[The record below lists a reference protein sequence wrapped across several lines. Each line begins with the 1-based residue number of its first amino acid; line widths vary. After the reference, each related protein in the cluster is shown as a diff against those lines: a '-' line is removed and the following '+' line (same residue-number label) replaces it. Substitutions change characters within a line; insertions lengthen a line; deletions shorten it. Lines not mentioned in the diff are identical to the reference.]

1 MIVNVTQTTTWTTEH
16 DILAR
21 VGNTPLLQAR
31 RVGRISPYVRVYAK
45 AEWFNPGGSIKDRA
59 ALRIIEDAEQRGQLT
74 PDKILIDA
82 TSGNTGIGYAWIAAV
97 KGYRVTLVMP
107 ENVTEERKQ
116 ILQAYGATLL
126 FSPAEEGQDGAI
138 RLVRHIVN
146 QHPHRY
152 FYADQ
157 YNNPANW
164 RAHYETTGPEIWRQT
179 HGQITH
185 FVSVLGTTGTFVGVG
200 RYLKHLNPQIRL
212 IGVQPASDEDRVEG
226 MKHLAT
232 SIVPGI
238 WDPQLPDEIVYIT
251 AEEARAMAR
260 RLAREEGWFVG
271 LSAAAAMA
279 AALRVAEELCAGT
292 VVTVL
297 PDSGY
302 KYLSLG
308 IWEPPSPGPKAL
320 REQAQGT

>member
-1 MIVNVTQTTTWTTEH
+1 MIVDLINETTLKTEQ
-16 DILAR
+16 DILAH
-21 VGNTPLLQAR
+21 VGHTPLLRVR
-31 RVGRISPYVRVYAK
+31 RIGKFSPYVSVYAK

-59 ALRIIEDAEQRGQLT
+59 ALRIIEDAEQRGLLT

-107 ENVTEERKQ
+107 EDVTEERKQ
-116 ILQAYGATLL
+116 ILRAYGATLH
-126 FSPAEEGQDGAI
+126 FSPADEGQDGAI
-138 RLVRHIVN
+138 RLVRDIIA

-164 RAHYETTGPEIWRQT
+164 RAHYETTGPEIWQQT
-179 HGQITH
+179 QGSITH
-185 FVSVLGTTGTFVGVG
+185 FVGVLGTTGTFVGVG
-200 RYLKHLNPQIRL
+200 RYLRTVHPQIRL
-212 IGVQPASDEDRVEG
+212 IGVQPASAQDKVEG

-232 SIVPGI
+232 AIVPGI
-238 WDPQLPDEIVYIT
+238 WDPELPDDIVYVT
-251 AEEARAMAR
+251 SDEARTMAR

-271 LSAAAAMA
+271 LSAAAAMT
-279 AALRVAEELCAGT
+279 AALRVAETLCTGT

-308 IWEPPSPGPKAL
+308 IW
-320 REQAQGT
+320 